1 MSNVNW
7 LSFFSHCW
15 YEDLHYNWMYKL
27 PCILS
32 VFANLFFLCW
42 IVFVLV
48 SKFHADISD
57 RASLVKTARAIGKP
71 NFSRQ
76 IKVIVK
82 LQHIHEILP
91 QKIWHRYR
99 QKKIGLTLDCVSCH
113 TIPFFHVRIWC
124 PKTSC
129 HLAYAKSFGKFE
141 CSENASWQNYRVSKI
156 GNKILCTVNA
166 FLKPF
171 SSSNKSTKNCFY
183 FQLFWFLYLVCII
196 LSQHSSLIVKA
207 IPNSPSKWFPH
218 WPFPFK

>member
-1 MSNVNW
+1 
-7 LSFFSHCW
+7 
-15 YEDLHYNWMYKL
+15 MYKL

-91 QKIWHRYR
+91 QKI
-99 QKKIGLTLDCVSCH
+99 
-113 TIPFFHVRIWC
+113 
-124 PKTSC
+124 
-129 HLAYAKSFGKFE
+129 
-141 CSENASWQNYRVSKI
+141 
-156 GNKILCTVNA
+156 
-166 FLKPF
+166 
-171 SSSNKSTKNCFY
+171 
-183 FQLFWFLYLVCII
+183 
-196 LSQHSSLIVKA
+196 
-207 IPNSPSKWFPH
+207 
-218 WPFPFK
+218 